1 MTSTHIC
8 TCAHTPACMCMK
20 EKQKKNSE
28 EKTNY
33 TNNFETIVGGI
44 YFQSKTVILDSC
56 IYHTNKSQKERKL
69 KIRDE
74 WWYRGNEDNSNTLP
88 FEITKKRLEYSNCG
102 QNISTFNF
110 FFKKKR

>member
-1 MTSTHIC
+1 M
-8 TCAHTPACMCMK
+8 
-20 EKQKKNSE
+20 
-28 EKTNY
+28 
-33 TNNFETIVGGI
+33 
-44 YFQSKTVILDSC
+44 ILDSC

-88 FEITKKRLEYSNCG
+88 FEITKKRLEYSNRG

-110 FFKKKR
+110 KKKKKNITKVISKKTIQDTTQSNC